1 MEETPRCVRPVGMKV
16 AFLAVLLLLAAYG
29 VLAEL
34 ARGRRP
40 VLIAGPGK
48 RPPT

>member
-1 MEETPRCVRPVGMKV
+1 MEDRATFARRVGMKL
-16 AFLAVLLLLAAYG
+16 AFLAALLLLAAYG
-29 VLAEL
+29 AFAEL

-40 VLIAGPGK
+40 VLVAKPAE